1 MKSIAKDCCHWSRT
15 KVRGSKTLTVIV
27 LTTNHADQTPS
38 FTSRKVNV
46 WICAPRGQPTVIFRA
61 SASFSVN
68 AWTCAPR
75 GQPTVL
81 LRVSARV
88 FSCEC
93 LDMSLS
99 GNRPWSSDFLSTW
112 KSECLDMCTSNNRP
126 WPCQYPLFIQNC
138 NACNA
143 CNACNFL
150 RSRIVFD
157 LF

>member
-1 MKSIAKDCCHWSRT
+1 MSHMSVLLCRCLRAVCLRSVCLRSVCPAEVSLIKK
-15 KVRGSKTLTVIV
+15 KVFFSFLFWGGRKERWPQMVFTQGDFCPHARVHGGQPTVISRV
-27 LTTNHADQTPS
+27 P

-99 GNRPWSSDFLSTW
+99 GNRP
-112 KSECLDMCTSNNRP
+112 
-126 WPCQYPLFIQNC
+126 
-138 NACNA
+138 
-143 CNACNFL
+143 
-150 RSRIVFD
+150 
-157 LF
+157 